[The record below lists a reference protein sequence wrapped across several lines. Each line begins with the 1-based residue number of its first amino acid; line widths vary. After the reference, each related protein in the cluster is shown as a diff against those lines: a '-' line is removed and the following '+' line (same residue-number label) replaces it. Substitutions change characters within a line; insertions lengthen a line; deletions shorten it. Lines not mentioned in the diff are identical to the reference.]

1 MKIKVTLGAASF
13 AAHNEIITVP
23 EEKVEIAFS
32 SPIYPL
38 DSLIITTR
46 KGAEI
51 KQYRLNEGAVDITEL
66 CNSAGLVEMTAILEA
81 RGNAAKVWQI
91 EPLVVKELDGG
102 FAVIPELVAMRQE
115 IETIKK
121 ALVEITKE

>member
-1 MKIKVTLGAASF
+1 MKINVTLGAANF

-38 DSLIITTR
+38 DSLIITAR

-51 KQYRLNEGAVDITEL
+51 KQYRLTDGAVDITEL
-66 CNSAGLVEMTAILEA
+66 CKSAGLIEMTAILEA
-81 RGNAAKVWQI
+81 RGHAAKVWQI
-91 EPLVVKELDGG
+91 EPLVIKELDGG
-102 FAVIPELVAMRQE
+102 FAVIPELVAMRQD

>member
-1 MKIKVTLGAASF
+1 MKINLVLCAASF
-13 AAHNEIITVP
+13 VSHNEIVTVP

-38 DSLIITTR
+38 DSLIITAR
-46 KGAEI
+46 KGAEM
-51 KQYRLNEGAVDITEL
+51 KQYRPTESVVDITEF
-66 CNSAGLVEMTAILEA
+66 CKSAGLVEMTAILEA
-81 RGNAAKVWQI
+81 RGTAAKVWQI
-91 EPLVVKELDGG
+91 EPLVIKELDGS
-102 FAVIPELVAMRQE
+102 FAVIPELVAMRQD

>member
-13 AAHNEIITVP
+13 AAHNEIVTVP

-38 DSLIITTR
+38 DNLIITAR

-51 KQYRLNEGAVDITEL
+51 KQYRLTDGAVDITEL
-66 CNSAGLVEMTAILEA
+66 CESAGLVEMTAILEA

-91 EPLVVKELDGG
+91 EPLVIKELDGG
-102 FAVIPELVAMRQE
+102 FAVIPELVAMRQD

>member
-38 DSLIITTR
+38 DSLIITAR

-51 KQYRLNEGAVDITEL
+51 KQYRLTDGVVDITEL
-66 CNSAGLVEMTAILEA
+66 CKSAGLVEMTAILEA

>member
-38 DSLIITTR
+38 DSLIITAR
-46 KGAEI
+46 KGAAI
-51 KQYRLNEGAVDITEL
+51 KQYRLTDGEVDITEL
-66 CNSAGLVEMTAILEA
+66 CKSAGLIEMTAILEA

-102 FAVIPELVAMRQE
+102 FAVIPELVAMRQD